1 MKKNPLVLDI
11 YNYQKTGSISVDMC
25 VACIQHER
33 RFNRPIKAIVLSS
46 AYYSIF
52 KKWVCEN
59 YDEETAEAE
68 FAIDD
73 VTIRREIIYTGKS
86 LIVEYFKAAEMAQ
99 VLDKFANVEDVK
111 LNLN

>member
-1 MKKNPLVLDI
+1 MKRTPPVLDI

-33 RFNRPIKAIVLSS
+33 RFNRPIKAIVLSN

-52 KKWVCEN
+52 KKWVNEN
-59 YDEETAEAE
+59 YGEEIAEAE

-86 LIVEYFKAAEMAQ
+86 LIVEYFKASEIAP
-99 VLDKFANVEDVK
+99 VPDKK
-111 LNLN
+111 LNWN

>member
-1 MKKNPLVLDI
+1 MRKTPPVLDLER
-11 YNYQKTGSISVDMC
+11 YQKTGSISVDMC

-33 RFNRPIKAIVLSS
+33 KFNRPIKAIILSS

-52 KKWVCEN
+52 KKWVRDN
-59 YDEETAEAE
+59 YDEETAEME

-73 VTIRREIIYTGKS
+73 VTIRKEIIYTGKS
-86 LIVEYFKAAEMAQ
+86 LLIEYFKPEECAQ
-99 VLDKFANVEDVK
+99 VATVYAKDK